1 MLSLFQDIM
10 VSKFSLVELDKMI
23 KELFSLVTHVTNN
36 IARHIF

>member
-23 KELFSLVTHVTNN
+23 KELFSLVAHVTNI